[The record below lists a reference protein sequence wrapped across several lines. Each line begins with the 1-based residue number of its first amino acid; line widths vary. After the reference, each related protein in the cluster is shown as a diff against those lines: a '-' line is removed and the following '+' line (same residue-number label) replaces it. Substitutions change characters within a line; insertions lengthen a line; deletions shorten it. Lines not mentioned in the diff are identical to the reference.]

1 MGDERRYVGPRM
13 DILKHTCHNDIGLC
27 VPDNLTIMGPKFHTI
42 EGTYMISQREQ
53 QFS

>member
-27 VPDNLTIMGPKFHTI
+27 VPDSLTIMGPKFHTI